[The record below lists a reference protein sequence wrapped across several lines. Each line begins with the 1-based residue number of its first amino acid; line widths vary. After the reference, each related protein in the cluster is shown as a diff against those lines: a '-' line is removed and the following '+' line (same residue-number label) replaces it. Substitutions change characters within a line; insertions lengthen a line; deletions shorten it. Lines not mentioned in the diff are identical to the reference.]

1 MMRVTAILLSNE
13 EATELVNMQPFACYF
28 RDQLLDH
35 ELRETRDEFLER
47 LIFLPP

>member
-13 EATELVNMQPFACYF
+13 EAIEPFACYF

-35 ELRETRDEFLER
+35 ELRETPDEFLER
-47 LIFLPP
+47 LIFFPP